1 MDLHHPHDSFFR
13 QSLANLQVAKD
24 LLQAHLSPEL
34 IKRIDWDTVKLTNKS
49 YVTQELNQLHSDVVY
64 SCQIDGKAAYIYCL
78 IEHQSKAEPLLPFRI
93 LEYNVRMLREHLSQ
107 GNSQLPV
114 VVNLVLYS
122 GKKSPYP
129 YSVDIYDCFE
139 DPVLARAMM
148 FKPLDLI
155 DLGQLREEEL
165 LQHGTADLLELLL
178 KQSHKRTFLSWM
190 KAHPELMIKLL
201 KRYYGVSGIVYI
213 LGVEH
218 KHSAEELI
226 EALAKIQPNK
236 KEDIMTAAQQL
247 MQQGRQEGMQ
257 EGMQQGEHN
266 KALGIARNLLRKNM
280 DVSFITETT
289 GLDKKT
295 ITKLKEDK

>member
-1 MDLHHPHDSFFR
+1 
-13 QSLANLQVAKD
+13 
-24 LLQAHLSPEL
+24 
-34 IKRIDWDTVKLTNKS
+34 
-49 YVTQELNQLHSDVVY
+49 
-64 SCQIDGKAAYIYCL
+64 
-78 IEHQSKAEPLLPFRI
+78 
-93 LEYNVRMLREHLSQ
+93 MLREHLSQ

-165 LQHGTADLLELLL
+165 LQHSTADLLELLL

-201 KRYYGVSGIVYI
+201 ERYYGISGIVYI

-257 EGMQQGEHN
+257 QGEQN
-266 KALGIARNLLRKNM
+266 KALAIARNMLFQLHLGL
-280 DVSFITETT
+280 DVIAKTT
-289 GLDKKT
+289 GLS
-295 ITKLKEDK
+295 KEELEQLQKERNKS